1 VSDHGEEDG
10 LDELER
16 QLDAAFATTR
26 PRRGFEDELWTR
38 IESRRRRWPPRL
50 AWPREIPWGM
60 AGSLAVLLV
69 IGLVA
74 VTLARSDVGRG
85 GGPALSRPVDTR
97 SGPVTTPAPAA
108 GRTAA
113 QAPAVPGALAFGRV
127 PAPAAAGVP
136 QVAQGAA
143 LSPLPDGGAR
153 LVAAVASP
161 PQPGSTLAVYRY
173 DPASGPAG
181 GTVLQPTAVP
191 AGATSAAYPSRQP
204 DDAISEAAARA
215 AGSSTATQQ
224 VEVTLTQARLVYVA
238 VAAGGQGYLEPAY
251 LFTGT
256 AQVGGATVRAQVL
269 VPALAASALQ

>member
-1 VSDHGEEDG
+1 VSDHGDERG
-10 LDELER
+10 LEELER

-38 IESRRRRWPPRL
+38 IEARRRRWPPRL
-50 AWPREIPWGM
+50 AWPRELPWAM

-74 VTLARSDVGRG
+74 VTLARSAGGRG
-85 GGPALSRPVDTR
+85 GGATMSTPADTR
-97 SGPVTTPAPAA
+97 SGAAA
-108 GRTAA
+108 GRSAA
-113 QAPAVPGALAFGRV
+113 ETPLAPSALLFGRL

-153 LVAAVASP
+153 MVPAVANP
-161 PQPGSTLAVYRY
+161 PQPGATLTVYRY
-173 DPASGPAG
+173 DPASGPAE
-181 GTVLQPTAVP
+181 GTVIQPTAVP
-191 AGATSAAYPSRQP
+191 AGAQAAAYPSRQP
-204 DDAISEAAARA
+204 GDAISEAAARA

-224 VEVTLTQARLVYVA
+224 VEIALTQASLVYVA
-238 VAAGGQGYLEPAY
+238 VVAGGQGYLEPAY
-251 LFTGT
+251 LFAGT

-269 VPALAASALQ
+269 VPALSATALR